1 MNTTTGKAK
10 RTSRKN
16 WAKMLVTA
24 LAVLVCIIGLGFVYE
39 WVASLQAKQNYP
51 PPGKLVDVGGFRL
64 HVKKIG
70 IGSPTIVF
78 EAGSRESSH
87 IWRDIPEQLA
97 KDATVVTY
105 DRAGY
110 SWSEQA
116 DTERTGNRIVQE
128 LHTAL
133 QQEGIRGPYILVG
146 HSQGGMYSRLF
157 AQQYRDEVA
166 GLVLLDARPE
176 QFSQATD
183 AIFEREGLD
192 PDKAGIP
199 PTALVKLLKASGAMR
214 LFQNSL
220 LAQLPAEERPL
231 YVNVDAAS
239 AYLET
244 AEEEDRHMTEV
255 EEAIRDQQLGS
266 LPVRIVT
273 HAIPNDATAFGMSAE
288 SSRQLEDIWQDQQKG
303 LLDISTDSELII
315 AQNSGHMIMHD
326 EPDLV
331 VEIVQELLAQHR
343 N

>member
-1 MNTTTGKAK
+1 
-10 RTSRKN
+10 
-16 WAKMLVTA
+16 
-24 LAVLVCIIGLGFVYE
+24 
-39 WVASLQAKQNYP
+39 
-51 PPGKLVDVGGFRL
+51 
-64 HVKKIG
+64 
-70 IGSPTIVF
+70 
-78 EAGSRESSH
+78 
-87 IWRDIPEQLA
+87 
-97 KDATVVTY
+97 
-105 DRAGY
+105 
-110 SWSEQA
+110 
-116 DTERTGNRIVQE
+116 
-128 LHTAL
+128 
-133 QQEGIRGPYILVG
+133 
-146 HSQGGMYSRLF
+146 MYSRLF

-166 GLVLLDARPE
+166 GLVLLDARPD

-183 AIFEREGLD
+183 AIFEQEGLD
-192 PDKAGIP
+192 LDKTGMP
-199 PTALVKLLKASGAMR
+199 PTALMKLLKASGAMR

-220 LAQLPAEERPL
+220 LAQFPAEERAL

-288 SSRQLEDIWQDQQKG
+288 SSRQLEDIWQEQQKG

-331 VEIVQELLAQHR
+331 VEIVRGLLAQHR